1 MRALFLLLLLANLL
15 FVAWIRWVAPPA
27 TTAGRATPVAT
38 DPQAIRLLRE
48 APLARELASDQATP
62 SAASD
67 ASLVCVSAGPYVAR
81 PLAEQ
86 AAERLSQLGF
96 ASRIRAAREE
106 IRVGQ
111 WVRLENLATPE
122 DAANALG
129 VLKSAGIADAYVIA
143 EEGAGTIISLGVFAD
158 EARAGQAIT
167 IARTSGFEPQVVER
181 LRPADVFWLDVDR
194 LANAGLPALEDLQG
208 AGPPVGSP
216 PLELRPCPQS
226 EPAAPAG
233 VPTP

>member
-15 FVAWIRWVAPPA
+15 FFAWSRWVAPPA
-27 TTAGRATPVAT
+27 TTIGRATPVAA

-48 APLARELASDQATP
+48 APLARQLASDGATP
-62 SAASD
+62 GAAESV
-67 ASLVCVSAGPYVAR
+67 SLVCVSAGPYVDRAS
-81 PLAEQ
+81 AEQ
-86 AAERLSQLGF
+86 AAARLSRLGF
-96 ASRIRAAREE
+96 ASRIRPAREE

-111 WVRLENLATPE
+111 WVRLESLATAE

-129 VLKSAGIADAYVIA
+129 VIRSAGIADAYVIA

-158 EARAGQAIT
+158 EARARQAVS
-167 IARTSGFEPQVVER
+167 IARQSGFEPEVVER
-181 LRPADVFWLDVDR
+181 LRPADVFWLDIDR

-208 AGPPVGSP
+208 PGPSGSP

-226 EPAAPAG
+226 EPSAG
-233 VPTP
+233 TEVRTP

>member
-1 MRALFLLLLLANLL
+1 LRALFLLLLLANLL

-27 TTAGRATPVAT
+27 TSIGRATPVAA

-48 APLARELASDQATP
+48 APLARELASGDAANA
-62 SAASD
+62 AASD
-67 ASLVCVSAGPYVAR
+67 ASLVCVSAGPYVER

-86 AAERLSQLGF
+86 AAERLSRLGF
-96 ASRIRAAREE
+96 AARIRAAREE
-106 IRVGQ
+106 VRVGQ

-129 VLKSAGIADAYVIA
+129 VLKSAGIADAYVVA

-158 EARAGQAIT
+158 EARAGQVIT
-167 IARTSGFEPQVVER
+167 IARMSGFEPQVVER
-181 LRPADVFWLDVDR
+181 LRPADVFWLDIDR
-194 LANAGLPALEDLQG
+194 RANAGLPALEDLQG
-208 AGPPVGSP
+208 SGPDGSP

-226 EPAAPAG
+226 EPATPSG

>member
-15 FVAWIRWVAPPA
+15 FVAWTRWVAPPA
-27 TTAGRATPVAT
+27 TTVGRATPVAV

-48 APLARELASDQATP
+48 APLARELASDGTT
-62 SAASD
+62 AAADSL
-67 ASLVCVSAGPYVAR
+67 ALVCVSAGPYVDR
-81 PLAEQ
+81 PSAEQ
-86 AAERLSQLGF
+86 AAARLSRLGF
-96 ASRIRAAREE
+96 ASRTRPAREE

-129 VLKSAGIADAYVIA
+129 LIRSAGIADAYVIA
-143 EEGAGTIISLGVFAD
+143 EEGTGTIISLGVFAD
-158 EARAGQAIT
+158 EARARQAVT
-167 IARTSGFEPQVVER
+167 IARMAGFEPQVVDR
-181 LRPADVFWLDVDR
+181 LRPADVFWLDIDR

-208 AGPPVGSP
+208 RDPADSP

-226 EPAAPAG
+226 EAATANE
-233 VPTP
+233 VRTP

>member
-1 MRALFLLLLLANLL
+1 LRALFLLLLLANLL

-27 TTAGRATPVAT
+27 TSIGRATPVAA

-48 APLARELASDQATP
+48 APLARELASGEAATA
-62 SAASD
+62 AASD
-67 ASLVCVSAGPYVAR
+67 ASLVCVSAGPYVER

-86 AAERLSQLGF
+86 AAERLARLGF
-96 ASRIRAAREE
+96 AARIRAAREE

-158 EARAGQAIT
+158 EARADQVIT
-167 IARTSGFEPQVVER
+167 IARKSGFEPQVVER
-181 LRPADVFWLDVDR
+181 LRPADVFWLDIDR
-194 LANAGLPALEDLQG
+194 RANAGLPALEDLQG
-208 AGPPVGSP
+208 SGPDGSP

-226 EPAAPAG
+226 EPATPSG

>member
-15 FVAWIRWVAPPA
+15 FVAWITWVAPPA
-27 TTAGRATPVAT
+27 TTVGRATPVSA

-48 APLARELASDQATP
+48 APLARELATDGTTP
-62 SAASD
+62 AGADSL
-67 ASLVCVSAGPYVAR
+67 SLVCVSAGPYVER

-86 AAERLSQLGF
+86 AAARLTRLGF
-96 ASRIRAAREE
+96 ASRIRPAREE

-129 VLKSAGIADAYVIA
+129 MLKSAGIADAYVVA
-143 EEGAGTIISLGVFAD
+143 EEGGGTIISLGVFAD
-158 EARAGQAIT
+158 EARARQAVT
-167 IARTSGFEPQVVER
+167 IARVSGFEPQVVER
-181 LRPADVFWLDVDR
+181 LRPADVFWLDIDR

-208 AGPPVGSP
+208 SASDGSP

-226 EPAAPAG
+226 GPATATE
-233 VPTP
+233 VRTP

>member
-15 FVAWIRWVAPPA
+15 FVAWTRWVAPPA
-27 TTAGRATPVAT
+27 TTVGRATPVAA
-38 DPQAIRLLRE
+38 DPRAIRLLRE
-48 APLARELASDQATP
+48 APLARELATDGTTP
-62 SAASD
+62 AGADSL
-67 ASLVCVSAGPYVAR
+67 SLVCVSAGPYVDR

-86 AAERLSQLGF
+86 AAARLSRLGY
-96 ASRIRAAREE
+96 ASRLRPAREE

-122 DAANALG
+122 DAANALD
-129 VLKSAGIADAYVIA
+129 VVKSAGIADAYVIA

-158 EARAGQAIT
+158 EARARQAVT
-167 IARTSGFEPQVVER
+167 IARMSGFEPQIVER
-181 LRPADVFWLDVDR
+181 LRPADVFWLDIDR

-208 AGPPVGSP
+208 PGPVGSP

-226 EPAAPAG
+226 EPATANE